1 MNKGV
6 SAQRSP
12 SELEAWLETF
22 LRDPGFLEAYPYY
35 AAILAKLTPVAG
47 PSVPRMAVSVHEGR
61 FYLHLNVDAFVAEP
75 QFLRGV
81 LLHEVHHLVLGH
93 LAHPKF
99 ADAAEPEIMDLAME
113 MTANGHIE
121 EPPPDPTRWQAY
133 AAAGIRAGQST
144 VDRYEKLLAAARDGA
159 YARRPIPG

>member
-61 FYLHLNVDAFVAEP
+61 FYLHLNVDAFMAEP

-81 LLHEVHHLVLGH
+81 LLHEVHHVVLGH
-93 LAHPKF
+93 LTHPKF
-99 ADAAEPEIMDLAME
+99 ADVEEPELMELAVE
-113 MTANGHIE
+113 MSANEYIE
-121 EPPPDPTRWQAY
+121 EPLPPAITCRAY
-133 AAAGIRAGQST
+133 SAVGIRPGQST
-144 VDRYEKLLAAARDGA
+144 
-159 YARRPIPG
+159 